1 MSGRRYTLAL
11 AAILLLALAV
21 RAPFVRTGAVQAEL
35 ALVGDESNYVFNA
48 AGMLDGTLA
57 DQDRLLP
64 WMRAPL
70 PSLVAAG
77 AALLT
82 GSNPAWSI
90 APAIAVNIALSLA
103 LIGLVAAI
111 TRRLAG
117 ERAALLAALIMAVLP
132 AWIFYPQLVLSETLF
147 TTLLVWAIWWAV
159 RAPAERAGRHWLMI
173 GGLLGLAALCR
184 STALTLLPLFWLMAA
199 FQIRR
204 VRPAIAAALLST
216 LALGAVVAPWTL
228 RNIVVHGGAILVD
241 TAGAYTLWQDN
252 TTLPRAEVK
261 QIVLGYPGPAE
272 RQAFA
277 SAAARAEITGDPGR
291 FALNAVRRVAR
302 APLPEPATGYR
313 DDWLRAYPN
322 GAMLWAELYGLG
334 SVISYALLA
343 PLALWGGLVLWRR
356 GGRTERAFALLV
368 GGLAAHYLFQTATTH
383 YSQRFLVP
391 LFPLFAAL
399 AALPLAG
406 WRAEWR
412 GLVGSWAGRAVIAA
426 ALLLWIFSW
435 PYNAPAIAQLRAD
448 WHWWRGSACAD
459 AADLERLRAAAA
471 ASPRPVWRL
480 TTALGRCEV
489 ARGQSEAGIAT
500 LWRAVDEAAGMEQ
513 PAADAQAALV
523 AAYRG
528 RGDDKA
534 ARGAQQIAAS
544 GQMATLEWAWRE
556 PPPAADS
563 IDAGGL
569 DSGYLRGF
577 YGPEVAPDGRSY
589 RWMSGS
595 GELRFPGC
603 RPGWQRLDLT
613 AASGHPAD
621 SAALLTVGSA
631 QLGLSP
637 EWRRY
642 SVLAELD
649 AGCAITLR
657 ASTWRPLARDPGS
670 NDPRS
675 LGFELDAAAI
685 APLGP

>member
-1 MSGRRYTLAL
+1 MSERRYLLTL
-11 AAILLLALAV
+11 AAILALALAV

-48 AGMLDGTLA
+48 AGMLAGTLA
-57 DQDRLLP
+57 EQDRILP

-90 APAIAVNIALSLA
+90 APAVTINIGLSLA
-103 LIGLVAAI
+103 LIALVAAI
-111 TRRLAG
+111 TRRLSG
-117 ERAALLAALIMAVLP
+117 EKAALLAALIVALLP

-147 TTLLVWAIWWAV
+147 TTLLAWAIWWAL
-159 RAPAERAGRHWLMI
+159 RAPPERPGRHWLMI
-173 GGLLGLAALCR
+173 GALLGLAALCR
-184 STALTLLPLFWLMAA
+184 STALTLLPLFWLMAW

-204 VRPAIAAALLST
+204 IRPALLAAALST

-228 RNIVVHGGAILVD
+228 RNIVVHGGVILVD

-261 QIVLGYPGPAE
+261 AIVLGYPGPAE

-291 FALNAVRRVAR
+291 FARNALQRLAR

-343 PLALWGGLVLWRR
+343 PLALTGGLALWRR
-356 GGRTERAFALLV
+356 GGRTERSFALLV
-368 GGLAAHYLFQTATTH
+368 GGLVAHYLFQTATTH

-391 LFPLFAAL
+391 LFPVFAAL
-399 AALPLAG
+399 AGAALSG
-406 WRAEWR
+406 WRGQWR
-412 GLVGSWAGRAVIAA
+412 GLIGSWAGRAVVAA
-426 ALLLWIFSW
+426 TLLFWIFSW

-448 WHWWRGSACAD
+448 WHWTRGAACQD
-459 AADLERLRAAAA
+459 AADLAQLRAAAA
-471 ASPRPVWRL
+471 TPRPVWRL

-489 ARGQSEAGIAT
+489 AQGQGEAGIAT
-500 LWRAVDEAAGMEQ
+500 LWQAVDQAAAMEQ

-523 AAYRG
+523 AAYRDH
-528 RGDDKA
+528 GDADA
-534 ARGAQQIAAS
+534 ARDAQRIAAS
-544 GQMATLEWAWRE
+544 GQLATLEWAWRDL
-556 PPPAADS
+556 PPPADS

-577 YGPEVAPDGRSY
+577 YGPEVAPDGRTY
-589 RWMSGS
+589 RWMG
-595 GELRFPGC
+595 GAGQLRFPGC
-603 RPGWQRLDLT
+603 QPGPQRLSLT

-621 SAALLTVGSA
+621 SAALLTVGAAS
-631 QLGLSP
+631 LGLSP
-637 EWRRY
+637 EWRRFT
-642 SVLAELD
+642 VLVELD
-649 AGCAITLR
+649 ASCAITLQ

-685 APLGP
+685 APLEP